1 MMAPKRPIL
10 WHQGLFLQPQHFQQL
25 DLYVQ
30 SLLSPFQQH
39 ILPFFW
45 GVGNIRIQDA
55 ALQNKM
61 FEILNV
67 EAIFP
72 DGTQAAFPGNAV
84 LQARSFKKV
93 DFDLEGGKP
102 LRVYL
107 GLQKINPA
115 GKNAVSTKGTEDLY
129 GIASRFVSPVEPE
142 AVEDLYIGGLTAKAR
157 YMNYVLKIFWE
168 TEVEQLGDYLLM
180 PVAQLEL
187 KGDRV
192 QLSEE
197 FVPPAACLSGSET
210 LRQMLKNIQ
219 EYIRSRCHILEMYK
233 LSRNVHSSEA
243 DPVSLRYLLALTVV
257 NRYVPV
263 FHHLMETPGLHP
275 WTAYGLLR
283 QLIGELSTFS
293 DRIDSLGKLAD
304 GTELLPGYDH
314 CELGRCFFEAQRLIK
329 ELLSAIVV
337 GEENVVHLTRE
348 ENDFKG
354 QIPAEALG
362 QGTRYFLSI
371 SCSGDPQTIINSL
384 INLAKVGGL
393 EEMPTMITRA
403 LPGIPLEW
411 ESTPPPGLPE
421 RPDLFYFRLKADPP
435 LWTDIR
441 RTGNI
446 CLHWGES
453 PEDASA
459 ELIIFRA

>member
-1 MMAPKRPIL
+1 
-10 WHQGLFLQPQHFQQL
+10 
-25 DLYVQ
+25 
-30 SLLSPFQQH
+30 
-39 ILPFFW
+39 
-45 GVGNIRIQDA
+45 
-55 ALQNKM
+55 
-61 FEILNV
+61 
-67 EAIFP
+67 
-72 DGTQAAFPGNAV
+72 
-84 LQARSFKKV
+84 
-93 DFDLEGGKP
+93 
-102 LRVYL
+102 
-107 GLQKINPA
+107 
-115 GKNAVSTKGTEDLY
+115 
-129 GIASRFVSPVEPE
+129 VEPE
-142 AVEDLYIGGLTAKAR
+142 VVEDLYVGGRTAKTR

-168 TEVEQLGDYLLM
+168 TEVEQLGDYLLL

-197 FVPPAACLSGSET
+197 FAPPVADLSGSDN
-210 LRQMLKNIQ
+210 LRQILKNIQ

-233 LSRNVHSSEA
+233 MFGNVHSSDV

-263 FHHLMETPGLHP
+263 FHHLMEIPGLHP

-304 GTELLPGYDH
+304 GQELLPGYDH
-314 CELGRCFFEAQRLIK
+314 CELGRCFLEAQRLIK

-348 ENDFKG
+348 GSDFRG
-354 QIPAEALG
+354 EIPAEALRR
-362 QGTRYFLSI
+362 GTRYFLSI
-371 SCSGDPQTIINSL
+371 TCSGDSEAVVNSL
-384 INLAKVGGL
+384 MHLAKVGGL
-393 EEMPTMITRA
+393 EEMPTMIARA

-411 ESTPPPGLPE
+411 KSTPPPGLPE
-421 RPDLFYFRLKADPP
+421 RPDVFYFSLKADHP

-446 CLHWGES
+446 CLHWAEAS
-453 PEDASA
+453 EDASG
-459 ELIIFRA
+459 ELIIFHA